1 MKFSFILGIDIAK
14 ATLDCTLLCNGEK
27 TLYQSIKNKHL
38 EIKKFI
44 IKIHQDNKIS
54 IGDMLVVM
62 EFTGTYNDHLVDVL
76 EEFNIPLWQCSSLHI
91 SKSGGLQRGK
101 NDEIDSFRI
110 ALFALRNI
118 DQYRPHIPV
127 RQEVKQ
133 LKRLFAIRRN
143 LVKTR
148 KQIEGLTK
156 DYDFLSPKVI
166 NAEKQPI
173 LSSIKALDKQICVI
187 EDQMKT
193 IVFNDPL
200 LLKYYTQMTSVRGI
214 SFVTTLKILI
224 STNEFK
230 KIDNAKSLA
239 CQAGIAPFSHSSG
252 TSIKK
257 KDRIS
262 PIADKELKSLLHMAA
277 IAAISHPGELR
288 DYYVRKVDE
297 GKHKMTVINNVRNK
311 LVNRIFAC
319 INNNRIY
326 QKNFNKC
333 LVET

>member
-62 EFTGTYNDHLVDVL
+62 EFTGTYNDHLVDVF

-200 LLKYYTQMTSVRGI
+200 Y
-214 SFVTTLKILI
+214 
-224 STNEFK
+224 
-230 KIDNAKSLA
+230 
-239 CQAGIAPFSHSSG
+239 
-252 TSIKK
+252 
-257 KDRIS
+257 
-262 PIADKELKSLLHMAA
+262 
-277 IAAISHPGELR
+277 
-288 DYYVRKVDE
+288 
-297 GKHKMTVINNVRNK
+297 
-311 LVNRIFAC
+311 
-319 INNNRIY
+319 
-326 QKNFNKC
+326 
-333 LVET
+333 